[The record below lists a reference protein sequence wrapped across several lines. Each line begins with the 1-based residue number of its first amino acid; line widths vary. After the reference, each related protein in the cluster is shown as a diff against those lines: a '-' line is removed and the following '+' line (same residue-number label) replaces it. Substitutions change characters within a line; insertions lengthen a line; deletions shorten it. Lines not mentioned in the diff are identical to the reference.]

1 MGPLGGDLEIRV
13 LTRCPSLPRS
23 RPLDPRADQDSDQ
36 ARISRK
42 MAAEVQL
49 QEEGMAEMRRRRCD
63 TETASHCLQR
73 TFLASCSGLNGMLNG
88 SAAMILPHKLCVLK
102 ASHVMSLSP
111 GTMPACR
118 FWRHCPL
125 PSFALSLFHCLT
137 VSLSLALLSLLLSMF
152 HHSSPPPPIPRFS
165 PSFFV
170 ISVSVLANSLLG
182 DSRAWD
188 GGSGLAVHAINNR
201 HRAGSSEGDSLALA
215 ISLAFDRSFV
225 NCFNGRRGLWAV
237 GSKQMPEITC
247 TVNL

>member
-1 MGPLGGDLEIRV
+1 MFGEVLPKIVICQTRFQMGPLGGDLEIRV

-182 DSRAWD
+182 DSRAWSTHVPFHHCAVQGWWIRS
-188 GGSGLAVHAINNR
+188 GGTCNQQQTP
-201 HRAGSSEGDSLALA
+201 
-215 ISLAFDRSFV
+215 
-225 NCFNGRRGLWAV
+225 RG
-237 GSKQMPEITC
+237 I
-247 TVNL
+247 